1 MIRLSL
7 IVCLVAALAAPAMAE
22 VRFGNNVRIG
32 GHDVSNQTFTKK
44 KRGKFI
50 IHEGTPKN
58 EGCVLRKNAD
68 GSQTKVCNF
77 KRKKVKESR

>member
-1 MIRLSL
+1 MIRISL
-7 IVCLVAALAAPAMAE
+7 LACVIAATAVPAGAE

-32 GHDVSNQTFTKK
+32 GNDVSNQTFTKK

-58 EGCVLRKNAD
+58 QGCVLRKNAD
-68 GSQTKVCNF
+68 GSQTKVCNL